1 MALPLDERL
10 AHLGGPRRAMT
21 PEQWERVK
29 SVFQS
34 ALERTSE
41 ERHAFLGEA
50 CSGDPT
56 VQAEVESLL
65 NSHERAGTFIQEPLL
80 PAPRRLVPGDHIGTY
95 EVVRLLGSG
104 GMGDVYLARDPRL
117 ERDVALKVLSSDT
130 GADQER
136 RARLLREARAV
147 SALNHPN
154 ICTIHEI
161 GCADGQDYICFEHI
175 QGQRLDA
182 LLADGGLSLERL
194 LELAVP
200 LAEAIAYAHRK
211 GILHRD
217 LKPANIMVS
226 ELGIPK
232 VLDFGLARIV
242 PLAEPRVPSSN
253 DRQTEAGLVMGTAA
267 YMSPEQALGRV
278 TDERSDIFSFGV
290 VLYEM
295 ATGRPAFVGH
305 TPMEVLDAVL
315 HAEPE
320 PATKARPDLP
330 LELSMVVQKA
340 LRKDPSRRYQHMSEL
355 RADVHRL
362 QTAGGAAP
370 VLTPQRRQR
379 RGALTLTA
387 AAGVMVAVAAVS
399 WNGMPARREPAS
411 AASPFGALRR
421 PTGPLAKN
429 SLAAYRAVTEARG
442 LYGADRWEA
451 ALEASKRA
459 ADLDPEY
466 AEAWALLGKIYARLA
481 SPPGFPGGSI
491 ADYRANALVAA
502 RRAVELDSS
511 SYEGHVALA
520 LAHRNLSQIELSRAA
535 ARKAIALG
543 PQFSE
548 GYRVLGDTYSETTA
562 WGCAHDRDNAAAIS
576 LERQA
581 QSIAATDEGSA
592 FLINILKYDK
602 RFDEALRNADE
613 ALRRNPTSRR
623 IRRNRAWILLE
634 VGRLDEAE
642 RMLHEAAGDGGIRGN
657 DRIYLAG
664 IELRRGHLAAAAE
677 GFRKAE
683 LSNRGHIEVARQYI
697 EAKLPDPALV
707 HLQQGIRSEPE
718 CAGFLLRTKA
728 PYWSVIRSVP
738 AARALLETY
747 NPRQTQN
754 E

>member
-1 MALPLDERL
+1 
-10 AHLGGPRRAMT
+10 MT

-34 ALERTSE
+34 ALERTSA
-41 ERHAFLGEA
+41 ERQAFLGEA
-50 CSGDPT
+50 CSGDPML
-56 VQAEVESLL
+56 QAEVESLL
-65 NSHERAGTFIQEPLL
+65 VSHERAGTFIQEPLL
-80 PAPRRLVPGDHIGTY
+80 PPPRRLVPGDRLGAY
-95 EVVRLLGSG
+95 ELVRLLGSG

-117 ERDVALKVLSSDT
+117 EREVALKVLSPDMA
-130 GADQER
+130 ADQER
-136 RARLLREARAV
+136 RTRLLLEARAV

-182 LLADGGLSLERL
+182 LLGNGGLPFERL
-194 LELAVP
+194 LELALP
-200 LAEAIAYAHRK
+200 LAEAIAYAHGK

-232 VLDFGLARIV
+232 VLDFGLARIL
-242 PLAEPRVPSSN
+242 PLAEPRVP
-253 DRQTEAGLVMGTAA
+253 DPDHRQTEAGLVVGTAA

-295 ATGRPAFVGH
+295 ATGRPAFVGAS
-305 TPMEVLDAVL
+305 PMEVLDAVL

-320 PATKARPDLP
+320 PVAKARPDLR

-370 VLTPQRRQR
+370 VLRHHKRQL

-387 AAGVMVAVAAVS
+387 VAGVIVVVAAVA
-399 WNGMPARREPAS
+399 WNGMP

-421 PTGPLAKN
+421 PTGPLPRN

-466 AEAWALLGKIYARLA
+466 AEAWAMLGKVYARLA

-581 QSIAATDEGSA
+581 QSIAATDEGAA

-718 CAGFLLRTKA
+718 CAGFLLRTNA

>member
-1 MALPLDERL
+1 M
-10 AHLGGPRRAMT
+10 
-21 PEQWERVK
+21 
-29 SVFQS
+29 
-34 ALERTSE
+34 
-41 ERHAFLGEA
+41 
-50 CSGDPT
+50 
-56 VQAEVESLL
+56 
-65 NSHERAGTFIQEPLL
+65 
-80 PAPRRLVPGDHIGTY
+80 
-95 EVVRLLGSG
+95 
-104 GMGDVYLARDPRL
+104 
-117 ERDVALKVLSSDT
+117 
-130 GADQER
+130 
-136 RARLLREARAV
+136 

-182 LLADGGLSLERL
+182 LLGDGGLSLERL
-194 LELAVP
+194 LELALP
-200 LAEAIAYAHRK
+200 LAEALAYAHGK

-232 VLDFGLARIV
+232 VLDFGLAKVLRLDEHPV
-242 PLAEPRVPSSN
+242 PGSRAG
-253 DRQTEAGLVMGTAA
+253 QTEAGLVVGSAA
-267 YMSPEQALGRV
+267 YMSPEQALGRG

-295 ATGRPAFVGH
+295 ATGRPAFVGP

-320 PATKARPDLP
+320 PVAKARPDLP

-340 LRKDPSRRYQHMSEL
+340 LRKDPSQRYQHMSEL

-370 VLTPQRRQR
+370 VLMHHRRQL

-387 AAGVMVAVAAVS
+387 VAGVIVVVAAAS
-399 WNGMPARREPAS
+399 WNGMPALREPSEADPINEGRPSADALTPAS

-421 PTGPLAKN
+421 PTGPLPKN

-491 ADYRANALVAA
+491 ADYRANALIAA

-543 PQFSE
+543 PQFPE
-548 GYRVLGDTYSETTA
+548 GYLVLGDTYAETIG

-581 QSIAATDEGSA
+581 HSLTATDEGPA
-592 FLINILKYDK
+592 FLINVLKYDK

-623 IRRNRAWILLE
+623 IRREPGMDPVGGRAP
-634 VGRLDEAE
+634 
-642 RMLHEAAGDGGIRGN
+642 
-657 DRIYLAG
+657 
-664 IELRRGHLAAAAE
+664 RRSRAH
-677 GFRKAE
+677 
-683 LSNRGHIEVARQYI
+683 
-697 EAKLPDPALV
+697 
-707 HLQQGIRSEPE
+707 
-718 CAGFLLRTKA
+718 
-728 PYWSVIRSVP
+728 
-738 AARALLETY
+738 AARSG
-747 NPRQTQN
+747 Q
-754 E
+754 